1 MKVNGI
7 LKDSYDFG
15 FLKMPQVYQGVSRT
29 KEFRI

>member
-1 MKVNGI
+1 MKVNDI

-15 FLKMPQVYQGVSRT
+15 FLKMPKVYQGVTRT

>member
-1 MKVNGI
+1 MKVNDI

-15 FLKMPQVYQGVSRT
+15 FLKMPQVYQEVSRT